1 ACWQVARNDTIRG
14 TSIGPQQGRVREE
27 LNIGDTAIRV
37 RGICLYGD
45 ISRRQKNSSTH
56 WIGDGHRGAGV
67 GGGLDDHGANHAG
80 RPVWR
85 AVIVKGARLVE
96 LFGACATRHGNAAT
110 KRVRVRLNVVA

>member
-37 RGICLYGD
+37 RGVCLYGD
-45 ISRRQKNSSTH
+45 IRRRQKNSSAH

-67 GGGLDDHGANHAG
+67 GGGLDDHCANHADGLMG
-80 RPVWR
+80 RTVV
-85 AVIVKGARLVE
+85 AECARLIE
-96 LFGACATRHGNAAT
+96 LFGAAPAWHGNTAAES
-110 KRVRVRLNVVA
+110 VGGGGLHIM